1 MGNLYRALTRNQN
14 LLPVDQNIQK
24 SLDEKR
30 KQENLNKFL
39 DILQSTRKGIENTYD
54 QGIVRGKNQP
64 TTETWDTLPEQGP
77 QNKVS
82 TSQLIGPKTQQ
93 EANAPPPQ
101 PEIPMDE
108 GVSVDVLGDYSSSP
122 GQVADVNRKA
132 NRQLADYLYGT
143 IATPNEDV
151 SSEQKQLGANMLSQI
166 IKGEQPSPK
175 PKKEIKSYSTTSDLY
190 EIDSDGNATLIR
202 EGRSNKSPQDLWKKR
217 GEGIRGGKKYATLE
231 NIETGDIR
239 EVELGDKGGTGG
251 SGEGTGQSD
260 YNYSNLYS
268 NVQEGK
274 KVIDKLKKTKL
285 E

>member
-1 MGNLYRALTRNQN
+1 
-14 LLPVDQNIQK
+14 
-24 SLDEKR
+24 
-30 KQENLNKFL
+30 
-39 DILQSTRKGIENTYD
+39 
-54 QGIVRGKNQP
+54 
-64 TTETWDTLPEQGP
+64 
-77 QNKVS
+77 
-82 TSQLIGPKTQQ
+82 
-93 EANAPPPQ
+93 
-101 PEIPMDE
+101 MDE

-132 NRQLADYLYGT
+132 NRQLADYLYKM
-143 IATPNEDV
+143 ATMPDEDV
-151 SSEQKQLGANMLSQI
+151 SSEQKQSGTNMLSQI

-285 E
+285 EKDKKGNLTYFEPGSTTAKIFKDDNEFNQYKEGIKKKYANDAVELVNQRGLDGPTENTAVKNIRAQIEKGYTLEEAFTEFKKANPDFPEKDFNIMKDYFDLMMK